1 MMNNILEQNNND
13 PLGVRGG
20 GGSTNSDP
28 LGVRSGGGGTPDND
42 PLKLKSGANDPLK
55 LRTPPTPAPVTSNV
69 FDCLTKADAEIKPK
83 ACTTKYMIDNSMTG
97 LTWVYWD
104 DGDFS
109 IKEKDNLSGTS
120 KFTGKWKCTA
130 DGFVIDLSNGDH
142 WDSKTAKWSG
152 VGNTKNGGGGGSTV
166 VDTTLTGD
174 ELKGGKF
181 VKIGMKG
188 KIVGDIQRL
197 LIKLGY
203 TDISKSGNPDDIF
216 GRRTKASV
224 VEFQRNNQVKDDGA
238 VGPETWPKLNDPAA
252 IKKGAS
258 GASSST
264 SSSSAVSSSDS
275 GETEPGSDIII
286 KESLRKSLRKNLL
299 KFN

>member
-1 MMNNILEQNNND
+1 MGNLKESKNNLFEQGKD
-13 PLGVRGG
+13 P
-20 GGSTNSDP
+20 
-28 LGVRSGGGGTPDND
+28 D
-42 PLKLKSGANDPLK
+42 PLKKDADPLK
-55 LRTPPTPAPVTSNV
+55 R
-69 FDCLTKADAEIKPK
+69 DADPLK
-83 ACTTKYMIDNSMTG
+83 
-97 LTWVYWD
+97 
-104 DGDFS
+104 
-109 IKEKDNLSGTS
+109 KD
-120 KFTGKWKCTA
+120 A
-130 DGFVIDLSNGDH
+130 DPLKKDADPLKKDA
-142 WDSKTAKWSG
+142 DTG
-152 VGNTKNGGGGGSTV
+152 VGHT
-166 VDTTLTGD
+166 DTTLTGD
-174 ELKGGKF
+174 ELKAGKV

-224 VEFQRNNQVKDDGA
+224 EEFQRNNNAKDDGA

-252 IKKGAS
+252 VKK